1 MIVMLLST
9 VEFRNFNHTN
19 EKGQHLIQKVEVIS
33 NHLIHKI
40 LKIINYY
47 LLSSHLLADNLGG
60 GVESKVDFQGCELE
74 LLDGVGLAGDAAGGA
89 IHQHAVLVDHVHDR
103 GDLAGV
109 GPRAKHGHAPDLY
122 KLFKRH
128 L

>member
-1 MIVMLLST
+1 MIVVLLST
-9 VEFRNFNHTN
+9 VVFRNFNHTN

-33 NHLIHKI
+33 NHLIQTLESIH
-40 LKIINYY
+40 NY

-103 GDLAGV
+103 GDLASV